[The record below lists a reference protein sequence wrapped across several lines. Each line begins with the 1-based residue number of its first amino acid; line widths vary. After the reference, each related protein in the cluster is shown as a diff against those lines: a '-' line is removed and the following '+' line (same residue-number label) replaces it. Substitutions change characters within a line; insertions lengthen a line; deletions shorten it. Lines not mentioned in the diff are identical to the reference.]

1 MAKAPKRFVCT
12 ACGNVAPRWTGQCPS
27 CGEWNTLVEDT
38 ATGTASIAAKAGS
51 ATKGRVIKTDRLD
64 TEVTLPARLTSG
76 IGELDSVLGGGLV
89 HGSVSLISGEPGI
102 GKSTLLLQ
110 ATAAFAKKG
119 NVTLYVSGEEHQ
131 DQVRLRAQRLGLGD
145 APVELGHETA
155 VRDVIATA
163 AAMGAK
169 VLVVDSIQTMRS
181 DAVEG
186 ASGGVAQI
194 KSCGDDLISFAKS
207 SGCSVI
213 IVGHVTKGGDL
224 AGPRAL
230 EHMVDAVLSFEG
242 DRSHQ
247 FRLLRAVKNR
257 FGATDEVGVFEMAEK
272 GLREVVNPSSLF
284 LVDREQETTGT
295 CVVPTI
301 EGGRSILVE
310 VQALVIKR
318 TQEGGYA
325 KRACVGWDKNRLD
338 MILAL
343 LEARYGMPFS
353 QADVYLN
360 VAGGYRLDDPG
371 TDMAVACAVMSAF
384 LDKPMP
390 RGMVAFGE
398 LALSGDVRP
407 VAYMGLRIREAAKL
421 GFESA
426 WCPRLPDD
434 ASPSR
439 NFQAK
444 QTKGFHE
451 IVNVLLGKS

>member
-1 MAKAPKRFVCT
+1 MD
-12 ACGNVAPRWTGQCPS
+12 
-27 CGEWNTLVEDT
+27 TLVEMAKGLPGDLSPEKAVYNFQKAVGKGLLKVFSKMGIST
-38 ATGTASIAAKAGS
+38 YMSYCGAQLFEAIGINNETIFKYFTGTPS
-51 ATKGRVIKTDRLD
+51 RVQ
-64 TEVTLPARLTSG
+64 G
-76 IGELDSVLGGGLV
+76 I
-89 HGSVSLISGEPGI
+89 
-102 GKSTLLLQ
+102 
-110 ATAAFAKKG
+110 
-119 NVTLYVSGEEHQ
+119 
-131 DQVRLRAQRLGLGD
+131 
-145 APVELGHETA
+145 
-155 VRDVIATA
+155 
-163 AAMGAK
+163 
-169 VLVVDSIQTMRS
+169 
-181 DAVEG
+181 
-186 ASGGVAQI
+186 
-194 KSCGDDLISFAKS
+194 
-207 SGCSVI
+207 
-213 IVGHVTKGGDL
+213 
-224 AGPRAL
+224 
-230 EHMVDAVLSFEG
+230 
-242 DRSHQ
+242 
-247 FRLLRAVKNR
+247 
-257 FGATDEVGVFEMAEK
+257 GVFEMAEK

-434 ASPSR
+434 ASPSKG
-439 NFQAK
+439 FQAK
-444 QTKGFHE
+444 QTRGFHE

>member
-1 MAKAPKRFVCT
+1 MAKTPKRFVCSSCQT
-12 ACGNVAPRWTGQCPS
+12 TAPRWTGQCPG
-27 CGEWNTLVEDT
+27 CGEWNTLEED
-38 ATGTASIAAKAGS
+38 AAVGTASIASKVSGAS
-51 ATKGRVIKTDRLD
+51 KGRVIATARLD
-64 TEVTLPARLTSG
+64 TEVVLPDRLRSG

-89 HGSVSLISGEPGI
+89 HGSVALISGEPGI

-110 ATAAFAKKG
+110 AVAAFAMKG
-119 NVTLYVSGEEHQ
+119 HATLYVSGEEHQ

-145 APVELGHETA
+145 APVDLGHETA

-163 AAMGAK
+163 AALGAK

-181 DAVEG
+181 DVVEG

-194 KSCGDDLISFAKS
+194 KACGDDLIAFAKS
-207 SGCSVI
+207 SGCAVI

-338 MILAL
+338 MVLAL
-343 LEARYGMPFS
+343 LEARYAMPFS

-384 LDKPMP
+384 LDKPLP

-407 VAYMGLRIREAAKL
+407 VAYMGLRLREASKL
-421 GFESA
+421 GFERA
-426 WCPRLPDD
+426 WCPRLPND
-434 ASPSR
+434 APPTKGFEAR
-439 NFQAK
+439 

-451 IVNVLLGKS
+451 VVNVLMGKA

>member
-1 MAKAPKRFVCT
+1 M
-12 ACGNVAPRWTGQCPS
+12 
-27 CGEWNTLVEDT
+27 EEDSS
-38 ATGTASIAAKAGS
+38 AGGASLAAKVSKASG
-51 ATKGRVIKTDRLD
+51 GRIMTTSRLD
-64 TEVTLPARLTSG
+64 AEVRLPDRIVSG

-89 HGSVSLISGEPGI
+89 HGSVCLISGEPGI

-110 ATAAFAKKG
+110 AVAAYATKG
-119 NVTLYVSGEEHQ
+119 HPTLYVSGEEHE

-163 AAMGAK
+163 ASKGAR

-186 ASGGVAQI
+186 ATGGVAQI
-194 KSCGDDLISFAKS
+194 KACGDDLIAYAKS
-207 SGCSVI
+207 SGCAIV

-230 EHMVDAVLSFEG
+230 EHMVDAVLSFDG

-284 LVDREQETTGT
+284 LVDRDDEASGT
-295 CVVPTI
+295 CVMPSI
-301 EGGRSILVE
+301 EGGRAILVE

-325 KRACVGWDKNRLD
+325 KRSCVGWDKNRLD
-338 MILAL
+338 TILAV
-343 LEARYGMPFS
+343 LEARYGIPFS

-371 TDMAVACAVMSAF
+371 ADVAVACAAMSAYT
-384 LDKPMP
+384 DKPIP
-390 RGMVAFGE
+390 KGMVAFGE

-407 VAYMGLRIREAAKL
+407 VPHMGLRLREAAKL
-421 GFESA
+421 GFDGA
-426 WCPRLPDD
+426 WTPRLQADTNPP
-434 ASPSR
+434 ASL
-439 NFQAK
+439 NVK
-444 QTKGFHE
+444 QVRGLHE
-451 IVNVLLGKS
+451 IVNRMMGKA

>member
-12 ACGNVAPRWTGQCPS
+12 SCGNVAPRWTGQCPS
-27 CGEWNTLVEDT
+27 CAEWNTLIEDT

-51 ATKGRVIKTDRLD
+51 ATKGRVIRTNRLD
-64 TEVTLPARLTSG
+64 AEVVLPPRLTSG

-119 NVTLYVSGEEHQ
+119 NVTLYVSGEEHE

-163 AAMGAK
+163 AAIGAK

-194 KSCGDDLISFAKS
+194 KSCGDDLIAFAKS

-434 ASPSR
+434 ASPSKG
-439 NFQAK
+439 FQAK
-444 QTKGFHE
+444 QTRGFHE